1 MPPSL
6 KPPEKRRPQGP
17 PPGPASTAGPRP
29 AAAPPPRGRAPA
41 APAQPAGPPETLR
54 AAAVAAPAPPAAP
67 AAISVPAALPA
78 SVQLATAGAPSEW
91 TVSEVA
97 ERTGVPIATIK
108 FYIREGLLPRP
119 RTAGRTVG
127 RYDAVFVARLELV
140 RELRNRFRL
149 SLREIAALLHEAGP
163 GATLTEIELR
173 LLARERL
180 DGAIDPTHAQP
191 PISGA
196 RLEERS
202 GLPPSDIAELVRY
215 GLLTPIKVDG
225 AVVFAE
231 RDARIAEVVGAL
243 RSSGYNDHLGFAIA
257 DLLRYVEALRAL
269 VVREVEQFD
278 SPALLDLG
286 RDEMLRLIG
295 QGVAHVDVLL
305 GLLHKKLLLAAV
317 HDRLDAAAERRAAAP
332 AEPAPRRRTGPSP
345 RKTPGKTPGP
355 GPRPARRD

>member
-1 MPPSL
+1 MVL
-6 KPPEKRRPQGP
+6 QGP
-17 PPGPASTAGPRP
+17 
-29 AAAPPPRGRAPA
+29 RGA
-41 APAQPAGPPETLR
+41 
-54 AAAVAAPAPPAAP
+54 
-67 AAISVPAALPA
+67 
-78 SVQLATAGAPSEW
+78 SEW
-91 TVSEVA
+91 TISEVA

-127 RYDAVFVARLELV
+127 RYDPAFVSRLELV

-149 SLREIAALLHEAGP
+149 SLREIATLLEESGP

-191 PISGA
+191 PLLPA
-196 RLEERS
+196 RLLERS
-202 GLPPSDIAELVRY
+202 GLPAADVAELERY

-225 AVVFAE
+225 AVVYAE

-243 RSSGYNDHLGFAIA
+243 RSSGYNDHLGFSIA
-257 DLLRYVEALRAL
+257 DLARYVDSLRAL
-269 VVREVEQFD
+269 VVREVKQFD
-278 SPALLDLG
+278 SPTLRSLP

-305 GLLHKKLLLAAV
+305 GLLHKKLLLTAV
-317 HDRLDAAAERRAAAP
+317 HDRLDAAAQRRPAASD
-332 AEPAPRRRTGPSP
+332 EYGKKRRRGG
-345 RKTPGKTPGP
+345 R
-355 GPRPARRD
+355 